1 LIHDLV
7 DLKLIL
13 SKSSPWFIDFL
24 KNIIKII
31 SF

>member
-24 KNIIKII
+24 KKIKII